1 MNAKNIHQRSHRAG
15 TSRTA
20 LIVVLLAIFAAG
32 LAAGTYWGAQLRGAL
47 GLARPGETAGEAAP
61 PAGTGQLFTCGM
73 HPQVIQDR
81 PGTCPICGMALTP
94 VAGTSAVQRAEGG
107 ERRVKYWWDPM
118 MSPPYISDQPGVSPM
133 GMDLVPVYED
143 EVSAGSTLLIDPTV
157 VQNMGLRVARV
168 EEAPLARTIR
178 AVGILAEPEPA
189 RHDVNL
195 RLGGWIDRL
204 HADTEGMW
212 LAKGDPLFDLYSPD
226 LQVAIEELIGA
237 RRMGESPGSQSQ
249 ADAVSESAARKL
261 ELYGLAREQVDEL
274 AALETAPHTVTFR
287 SPAEGYLVE
296 KTVYAGSAVTAGD
309 TVMRIA
315 DTSRLWLD
323 SRVFEKDLPHVQ
335 LDQEATATVDGRP
348 GEGFEGRVIL
358 VHPRIDPTT
367 RTALVRMEIENPELR
382 LRHGMFATAFLRVE
396 IASRA
401 IVVPREAIIDTGARQ
416 VAFVAL
422 DMGHFEPRK
431 VEMGASGEEGMVQV
445 LSGLAPGEQVVV
457 SGQFLLDAES
467 RMKEA
472 IQRFLQQKSL
482 PLGGSGSEVRV
493 PQEPTAGVLEGVSEE
508 WERAAEQ
515 ALAAYLALA
524 RVLGQPQETDQPVG
538 IAELMRTAQA
548 LRESAAGEDP
558 NALADALVAAVAAM
572 QGRAIEEQ
580 RKLFGAVSEAAIDL
594 AQRSPRTGE
603 LAPRVLLASC
613 PMVKAR
619 WLQDGEEIANPYYAT
634 TMKAC
639 GEIEREIPIPD
650 AERAPPARSHPG
662 DDR

>member
-1 MNAKNIHQRSHRAG
+1 VKLDRLRSTRAG
-15 TSRTA
+15 ASRTA
-20 LIVVLLAIFAAG
+20 WTLIVLGLFVAG
-32 LAAGTYWGAQLRGAL
+32 LAVGVLGSERIRAWIGLRVHEQDAL
-47 GLARPGETAGEAAP
+47 AAP
-61 PAGTGQLFTCGM
+61 VAKTDQLWTCGM

-94 VAGTSAVQRAEGG
+94 VAGSGAAEQAEGG
-107 ERRVKYWWDPM
+107 ERKVKYWWDPM
-118 MSPPYISDQPGVSPM
+118 MSPPYISDQPGKSPM

-143 EVSAGSTLLIDPTV
+143 EVSAGSTLVIDPTV

-178 AVGILAEPEPA
+178 AVGVLAEPEPA

-204 HADTEGMW
+204 HADTEGMR
-212 LAKGDPLFDLYSPD
+212 LAKGDPLFDLYSPE
-226 LQVAIEELIGA
+226 LQVAIEELIGP
-237 RRMGESPGSQSQ
+237 RRMRERPGSQGL
-249 ADAVSESAARKL
+249 ADLLYESAVRKL
-261 ELYGLAREQVDEL
+261 ELYGLAREQVAEL
-274 AALETAPHTVTFR
+274 AALEAAPRTVTFR
-287 SPAEGYLVE
+287 SPADGYLVE
-296 KTVYAGSAVTAGD
+296 KTVYAGSAVMAGD

-335 LDQEATATVDGRP
+335 VDQEVTARVDGRP
-348 GEGFEGRVIL
+348 GEAFEGRVIL

-367 RTALVRMEIENPELR
+367 RTALVRMEIQNPELA

-431 VEMGASGEEGMVQV
+431 VEMGASGEQGMVQV

-482 PLGGSGSEVRV
+482 PLGGSEPEVRG
-493 PQEPTAGVLEGVSEE
+493 PQDPIASVLEGVSDP
-508 WERAAEQ
+508 WKRAAEQ

-524 RVLGQPQETDQPVG
+524 RVLGLLQETDQPVDV
-538 IAELMRTAQA
+538 AELVRTSQA
-548 LRESAAGEDP
+548 LRESAAGEDQIG
-558 NALADALVAAVAAM
+558 LADALVSASAAM

-580 RKLFGAVSEAAIDL
+580 RKLFGAVSESAIEL
-594 AQRSPRTGE
+594 ASRSPRTGE
-603 LAPRVLLASC
+603 LAPRVLVARC

-619 WLQDGEEIANPYYAT
+619 WLQTEEEIANPYYAT

-639 GEIEREIPIPD
+639 GEIERSVPIPGPGH
-650 AERAPPARSHPG
+650 APPAHPG
-662 DDR
+662 DHR

>member
-1 MNAKNIHQRSHRAG
+1 
-15 TSRTA
+15 
-20 LIVVLLAIFAAG
+20 
-32 LAAGTYWGAQLRGAL
+32 
-47 GLARPGETAGEAAP
+47 
-61 PAGTGQLFTCGM
+61 M

-94 VAGTSAVQRAEGG
+94 VNGSAAAQRAEGG
-107 ERRVKYWWDPM
+107 ERKVKYWWDPM
-118 MSPPYISDQPGVSPM
+118 MSPPFISDQPGVSPM

-143 EVSAGSTLLIDPTV
+143 EVSAGSTLVIDPTV

-168 EEAPLARTIR
+168 EEATLARTIR
-178 AVGILAEPEPA
+178 AVGVLAEPEPA

-204 HADTEGMW
+204 HADTEGMR

-226 LQVAIEELIGA
+226 LQVAIEELIGP
-237 RRMGESPGSQSQ
+237 RRMRETPGSRSQ
-249 ADAVSESAARKL
+249 ANALYESAVRKL

-274 AALETAPHTVTFR
+274 AALETAPRTVTFL
-287 SPAEGYLVE
+287 SPADGYLVE
-296 KTVYAGSAVTAGD
+296 KTVYAGSAVMAGD

-335 LDQEATATVDGRP
+335 VDQEVTAKVDGRP

-367 RTALVRMEIENPELR
+367 RTALVRMEIENPELT

-401 IVVPREAIIDTGARQ
+401 IVVPREAIIDTGTRQ

-431 VEMGASGEEGMVQV
+431 VEMGASGEQGMVQV

-482 PLGGSGSEVRV
+482 PLGGSEPEVRA
-493 PQEPTAGVLEGVSEE
+493 PQESTASVLEGVSDE
-508 WERAAEQ
+508 WKLAAEE

-524 RVLGQPQETDQPVG
+524 RVLGLPQETDQPVDV
-538 IAELMRTAQA
+538 AELGRTSQA
-548 LRESAAGEDP
+548 LRESAAGEDQIALA
-558 NALADALVAAVAAM
+558 NALVSASAAM

-580 RKLFGAVSEAAIDL
+580 RKLFGAVSEAAIEL

-603 LAPRVLLASC
+603 LAPRVFVAHC
-613 PMVKAR
+613 PMVEAR
-619 WLQDGEEIANPYYAT
+619 WLQTEEEIANPYYAT

-639 GEIEREIPIPD
+639 GEIERSVPIPG
-650 AERAPPARSHPG
+650 ASIAPPAHPG
-662 DDR
+662 DHR